1 MGESDAGNQ
10 HPGQH
15 PSSGQRQRCLKTQS
29 LLNARIRS
37 IPNQV
42 KTLRTTSRSRIPVRD
57 PQSVTMFNL
66 LTLRSP
72 PRGCGPEMRM
82 RRPRAVEG
90 MQLSSRNAHL
100 ILMPISC
107 FRSPMSD
114 FCSRPH
120 RKPHFQTETLES
132 ASGTSLTAVRNVLV
146 LSVPC

>member
-1 MGESDAGNQ
+1 MGESDVGNQ

-29 LLNARIRS
+29 SLNARIET

-42 KTLRTTSRSRIPVRD
+42 KNAQDNLPQPDPVRD
-57 PQSVTMFNL
+57 PQSVTTFNL
-66 LTLRSP
+66 LTLRP
-72 PRGCGPEMRM
+72 PSRGCGPEMRM

-90 MQLSSRNAHL
+90 MQLSSRSAHL

-107 FRSPMSD
+107 FRSLMSD

-120 RKPHFQTETLES
+120 RSISYSRVER
-132 ASGTSLTAVRNVLV
+132 AGAIC
-146 LSVPC
+146 PC